1 MTVIQRP
8 LRHLLLLA
16 LMFGITTA
24 TAQDNTDRAVVAEI
38 NGEPITQI
46 ELDQLIAQQTGG
58 NTELPAV
65 QRRQFL
71 EEIINLVLLA
81 QAGEA
86 EGLALGPDLQARINN
101 NRRRA
106 LAQAFVRRNARADQI
121 SQDMLRERYEAQYGE
136 GVPVEYRARHILVGE
151 AEQAEALRALTLLDE
166 LEARGS
172 LAFFGANES
181 TPAILGFVRTRSLM
195 AFASIAN
202 WPDIRRF
209 SVAFDVTAGP
219 VPMAPGGAVPLGG
232 AQLVVMGN
240 ATAEERDAAFAF
252 WSWLAEPEQLATW
265 VEGSYY
271 IPVRH
276 SVVPLLDAFY
286 AEDPGRAAALSQLE
300 LAIPRPRIPE
310 FDAMRGILDEM
321 MERVLRGRTSPE
333 DALAEAQR
341 QALAEVNR

>member
-151 AEQAEALRALTLLDE
+151 AEQAEGLIRRIKEGESFATLAQQHSQDGSAQDGGDLGWFAPGDMVAPFAEAVSALEPGEMTSEPVETRFGWHVIRLDE
-166 LEARGS
+166 VRDGEVPAFEAVADQISMQLINERIQAQIDGLRG
-172 LAFFGANES
+172 
-181 TPAILGFVRTRSLM
+181 
-195 AFASIAN
+195 
-202 WPDIRRF
+202 
-209 SVAFDVTAGP
+209 
-219 VPMAPGGAVPLGG
+219 
-232 AQLVVMGN
+232 
-240 ATAEERDAAFAF
+240 DARIEYRAD
-252 WSWLAEPEQLATW
+252 WAEP
-265 VEGSYY
+265 
-271 IPVRH
+271 
-276 SVVPLLDAFY
+276 
-286 AEDPGRAAALSQLE
+286 AE
-300 LAIPRPRIPE
+300 
-310 FDAMRGILDEM
+310 
-321 MERVLRGRTSPE
+321 
-333 DALAEAQR
+333 
-341 QALAEVNR
+341 